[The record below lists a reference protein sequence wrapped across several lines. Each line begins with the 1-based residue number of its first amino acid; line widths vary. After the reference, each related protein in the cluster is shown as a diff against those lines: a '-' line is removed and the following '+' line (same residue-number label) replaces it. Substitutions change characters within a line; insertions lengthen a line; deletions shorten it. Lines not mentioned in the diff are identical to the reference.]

1 MGNSITIFN
10 FFQRKKCK
18 FFRSQYWWCSI
29 VTLNINILKQKFW
42 KTLLVWFDLHQ
53 ELWNYHVGQH
63 DKINLFFQ
71 NTKIWKTNSSFIY
84 IYIYMVRI
92 QCGNFQ
98 FFLFMLSPL
107 LLKYSCNKVQ
117 IFCLLWFFFKIN
129 VSLKNFLVH
138 VLAPLSSNPSFVPA
152 CPKTFQWILKKLD
165 NKWAILR

>member
-42 KTLLVWFDLHQ
+42 KTLLVWFDLNQ

-84 IYIYMVRI
+84 IYIYIYKRLEYNAVTF
-92 QCGNFQ
+92 NF
-98 FFLFMLSPL
+98 F
-107 LLKYSCNKVQ
+107 YSCY
-117 IFCLLWFFFKIN
+117 LLCYLNIHVIKCKFFVYYDF
-129 VSLKNFLVH
+129 SLK
-138 VLAPLSSNPSFVPA
+138 
-152 CPKTFQWILKKLD
+152 
-165 NKWAILR
+165 